1 MNRTKM
7 IKKIIG
13 ESAENLGFYYKG
25 ASRDGNGTDYVFE
38 KKKESEYEIEQSIWI
53 SIFNNYNGS
62 WDIRLTFIGRDY
74 IEGGSLIESKFQKGM
89 LHGSLHFQSEEELEQ
104 ILHLF
109 KKIIEEKGEKIFSAC
124 KRSPEEIMEIQRKQ
138 NMHQRLY
145 QERHTLNTTYR
156 KMYGL
161 ENTQFTAK
169 LIRTMCGLIF
179 EKKDEKFED
188 VEEFLLGMAA
198 IYGDQLIRRRGGEW
212 VWDDKNKTCEV
223 RGESGSLYKIPL
235 MVVCWYWERKIDD
248 YLSILGDFSIYPGE
262 TVI

>member
-89 LHGSLHFQSEEELEQ
+89 LRGSLHFKSEEELEQ

-109 KKIIEEKGEKIFSAC
+109 KKII
-124 KRSPEEIMEIQRKQ
+124 
-138 NMHQRLY
+138 
-145 QERHTLNTTYR
+145 
-156 KMYGL
+156 
-161 ENTQFTAK
+161 
-169 LIRTMCGLIF
+169 
-179 EKKDEKFED
+179 
-188 VEEFLLGMAA
+188 
-198 IYGDQLIRRRGGEW
+198 
-212 VWDDKNKTCEV
+212 
-223 RGESGSLYKIPL
+223 
-235 MVVCWYWERKIDD
+235 
-248 YLSILGDFSIYPGE
+248 
-262 TVI
+262 